1 MEGSEY
7 LKNEE
12 ENDPAKV
19 QKEAVEL
26 QREGIRLMKE
36 AMAKK
41 PPQTSYIAA
50 GDYVLGTKQQLP
62 LELQVR
68 KIENGWILAS
78 KADGRYGLGPYQD
91 RPSETYCQTAEE
103 LVKAAVAL
111 VKAFTEEKAEKGAP
125 AGYPPPFQLE
135 PGEAI

>member
-1 MEGSEY
+1 MADETSDY
-7 LKNEE
+7 LKDEQ

-19 QKEAVEL
+19 RKEAVEL
-26 QREGIRLMKE
+26 QREGIKLMKE
-36 AMAKK
+36 AMGKNR
-41 PPQTSYIAA
+41 PI
-50 GDYVLGTKQQLP
+50 P

-78 KADGRYGLGPYQD
+78 KADSRHGIGPYQD

-111 VKAFTEEKAEKGAP
+111 VEAFTKDAP
-125 AGYPPPFQLE
+125 PGGVPASGPPPLYLE

>member
-1 MEGSEY
+1 MVDEASDY

-41 PPQTSYIAA
+41 PPGPSYIAA
-50 GDYVLGTKQQLP
+50 ADYITGPPQKFP
-62 LELQVR
+62 MEFQVR

-78 KADGRYGLGPYQD
+78 KADGRHGLGPYD
-91 RPSETYCQTAEE
+91 RTSEIYCQTAEE
-103 LVKAAVAL
+103 LVKAAAAQ
-111 VKAFTEEKAEKGAP
+111 VKAFTEEKEGNGAP
-125 AGYPPPFQLE
+125 AYPPPFQLE
-135 PGEAI
+135 PGEAP

>member
-50 GDYVLGTKQQLP
+50 GEYLLGTKQQLP

-68 KIENGWILAS
+68 KIENGWVLAFQ
-78 KADGRYGLGPYQD
+78 ANGRHGIGPYQD
-91 RPSETYCQTAEE
+91 RASEIYCQTAEE
-103 LVKAAVAL
+103 LVKAAAAQ
-111 VKAFTEEKAEKGAP
+111 VKAFTEEKAEKVVP